1 MNNKYFDFSRAL
13 EILKNGGLVT
23 NTNYNPN
30 FRIKLS
36 DNKFILTNFTKAYSD
51 QFGNIRYVAIDGL
64 PAIYVELDSIDID
77 DILNEEWY
85 IYG

>member
-1 MNNKYFDFSRAL
+1 MSLLYQYVNAL

-36 DNKFILTNFTKAYSD
+36 NNKFILTNFTKAYSD